1 MKDIKSQKILIW
13 DLPTRVFHWSLAIC
27 FIGAVLTQESEK
39 YRLFHVSFGYTM
51 LGLIIFRL
59 LWGVIGTRYSRFS
72 SFLFGFKEIKGYILG
87 LVRNRPVHYLGHNPI
102 GSIAIYL
109 ILTIVLGISITGYC
123 IFNDVGANWYSEA
136 HELMA
141 NFLIGI
147 VVIHILGV
155 IASSLLHK
163 ENLVRSMLSGLKE
176 GSAQDGI
183 QRRSVYLVI
192 ALAMIAGIVYFWI
205 LQFGV
210 V

>member
-1 MKDIKSQKILIW
+1 MKDIKSQAILIW

-59 LWGVIGTRYSRFS
+59 LWGVIGSRYSRFS
-72 SFLFGFKEIKGYILG
+72 SFIFGLQEIKTYIMG
-87 LVRNRPVHYLGHNPI
+87 LVRNRPIHYLGHNPL

-109 ILTIVLGISITGYC
+109 ILLIVLGISFTGYC
-123 IFNDVGANWYSEA
+123 IFNDVGASWYSEV

-147 VVIHILGV
+147 VVIHIFGV
-155 IASSLLHK
+155 IASGLFHK
-163 ENLVRSMLSGLKE
+163 ENLVRSMLTGLKQ
-176 GSAQDGI
+176 GVTQDGI
-183 QRRSVYLVI
+183 QGRSSYIVI
-192 ALAMIAGIVYFWI
+192 ALAMIAGIVYFWF

>member
-1 MKDIKSQKILIW
+1 MKDIKSQQILIW
-13 DLPTRVFHWSLAIC
+13 DLPTRVFHWSLVIC

-51 LGLIIFRL
+51 LGLVIFRL
-59 LWGVIGTRYSRFS
+59 LWGVVGTRYSRFS
-72 SFLFGFKEIKGYILG
+72 SFLFGFKEMKRYIQG
-87 LVRNRPVHYLGHNPI
+87 LVRNRPVHYLGHNPL
-102 GSIAIYL
+102 GSMAIYW
-109 ILTIVLGISITGYC
+109 ILAIVLGISITGYC

-155 IASSLLHK
+155 IVSSLLHK
-163 ENLVRSMLSGLKE
+163 ENLVRSMLTGLKQ
-176 GSAQDGI
+176 GAAQDGI
-183 QRRSVYLVI
+183 QGRSIYLVI
-192 ALAMIAGIVYFWI
+192 ALAMIAGIVYFWFW
-205 LQFGV
+205 QFGV

>member
-1 MKDIKSQKILIW
+1 MKEIKSQKILIW
-13 DLPTRVFHWSLAIC
+13 DFPTRVFHWSLAAC
-27 FIGAVLTQESEK
+27 FIGAVLTQESER

-59 LWGVIGTRYSRFS
+59 LWGVIGSRYARFS
-72 SFLFGFKEIKGYILG
+72 SFIFGLQEIKTYIMG
-87 LVRNRPVHYLGHNPI
+87 LVRNRPIHYLGHNPL

-109 ILTIVLGISITGYC
+109 ILLIVLGISFTGYC
-123 IFNDVGANWYSEA
+123 IFNDIGAEWYSEA

-155 IASSLLHK
+155 IVSSLIHK
-163 ENLVRSMLSGLKE
+163 ENLVRSMLTGLKQ
-176 GSAQDGI
+176 GVAQDGI
-183 QRRSVYLVI
+183 QGRSSYIVI
-192 ALAMIAGIVYFWI
+192 ALAMIAGIVYFWF

>member
-1 MKDIKSQKILIW
+1 MKDIKSQQMLIW

-59 LWGVIGTRYSRFS
+59 LWGVVGTRYSRFS
-72 SFLFGFKEIKGYILG
+72 SFLFGFKEIKEYILG
-87 LVRNRPVHYLGHNPI
+87 LVRNRPVHYLGHNPL
-102 GSIAIYL
+102 GSIAIYM
-109 ILTIVLGISITGYC
+109 ILVIILGISITGYC
-123 IFNDVGANWYSEA
+123 IFNDLGTNWYSEA

-141 NFLIGI
+141 NLLIGI
-147 VVIHILGV
+147 VVIHISGV

-163 ENLVRSMLSGLKE
+163 ENLVRSMLTGLKQ
-176 GSAQDGI
+176 GAAQDGI
-183 QRRSVYLVI
+183 QRKSAYLVI
-192 ALAMIAGIVYFWI
+192 ALAMIAGIVYFWFW
-205 LQFGV
+205 QFGV